1 MPKRFNLLLL
11 DANVVIELFRQ
22 DIWERVIEQCDVYLS
37 RTVAEQE
44 ALFYEPEDAEKQY
57 FDVLPYAE
65 AGRITVF
72 DVTPSQV
79 SKFRDRF
86 DPSYAA
92 KLDAGETESLIYL
105 LGATDDALICSADG
119 IVYRVLANMLQSDRG
134 VSLEEVL
141 DRLGLSRSFDYR
153 FTAAFREKWKGRGFD
168 EHMRGI
174 GRKE

>member
-1 MPKRFNLLLL
+1 MAKRFKLLLL

-22 DIWERVIEQCDVYLS
+22 DIWEQVIAQCDVYLS

-65 AGRITVF
+65 AGRITIF
-72 DVTPSQV
+72 DVTACHV
-79 SKFRDRF
+79 SRFRDRF

-105 LGATDDALICSADG
+105 LDATDDALICSADG
-119 IVYRVLANMLQSDRG
+119 IVYRVLGNMLESDRG
-134 VSLEEVL
+134 ISLEEVL
-141 DRLGLSRSFDYR
+141 NRIGLSRSLDYQ
-153 FTAAFREKWKGRGFD
+153 FTAAFREKCKGRGFG